1 MQMPKPKLIE
11 VSGTE
16 VQLPDGGPAVE
27 PTIRQRCVT
36 RYNGFA
42 DLDSL
47 FDAPPISHE
56 IDVTISRW
64 VLETEEGDPWSW
76 LAAAFEPES
85 SDGEEWVTIAS
96 AQVDELPAR
105 FRWDLNTTWFDWLDS
120 MDDDLAVV
128 GEFADDLTER
138 DDCMA
143 LLSGSL
149 LYVRKV
155 EVHPAFY
162 GQQIGARLVAH
173 SLWSLSRSDGDVAML
188 LAKPM
193 KGRFHP
199 EKPDCSAAA
208 IRRLAGYY
216 RRMGFVRSRPRERF
230 RDDGPVLMHA
240 LIGEFTLPF
249 RGLGGMG
256 KDE

>member
-1 MQMPKPKLIE
+1 MAKAKLIE
-11 VSGTE
+11 VAGTT

-36 RYNGFA
+36 RYSGFA

-47 FDAPPISHE
+47 FGAPPISHE
-56 IDVTISRW
+56 IDVTVSRW
-64 VLETEEGDPWSW
+64 VLETEGDAWER
-76 LAAAFEPES
+76 LAGSFEVES
-85 SDGEEWVTIAS
+85 SEGEEWVRIAS
-96 AQVDELPAR
+96 AQVDEFPAR
-105 FRWDLNTTWFDWLDS
+105 FQWDLNTSWFDWLDS
-120 MDDDLAVV
+120 MDGDVAVV
-128 GEFADDLTER
+128 GEFADELRER

-149 LYVRKV
+149 LYVRNID
-155 EVHPAFY
+155 VHPAFS

-193 KGRFHP
+193 KGRFR
-199 EKPDCSAAA
+199 EGEPDCSAAA
-208 IRRLAGYY
+208 IRRLARYY
-216 RRMGFVRSRPRERF
+216 RRMGFERSHPGERF
-230 RDDGPVLMHA
+230 GKDRAVLMHA
-240 LIGEFTLPF
+240 LVGEFTLPF

>member
-1 MQMPKPKLIE
+1 MPKAKLIE
-11 VSGTE
+11 VAGTT

-27 PTIRQRCVT
+27 PTLRQRCVT
-36 RYNGFA
+36 RYSGFA

-64 VLETEEGDPWSW
+64 VLETEEGDPWER
-76 LAAAFEPES
+76 LAASFKVES

-96 AQVDELPAR
+96 AQVDEFPAR

-120 MDDDLAVV
+120 VDDDVAVV
-128 GEFADDLTER
+128 GEFADLLTER

-149 LYVRKV
+149 LYVRLAD
-155 EVHPAFY
+155 VHPAFT

-193 KGRFHP
+193 KGRFRE

-216 RRMGFVRSRPRERF
+216 RRMGFERSYPGERF
-230 RDDGPVLMHA
+230 AKDRAVLMHA